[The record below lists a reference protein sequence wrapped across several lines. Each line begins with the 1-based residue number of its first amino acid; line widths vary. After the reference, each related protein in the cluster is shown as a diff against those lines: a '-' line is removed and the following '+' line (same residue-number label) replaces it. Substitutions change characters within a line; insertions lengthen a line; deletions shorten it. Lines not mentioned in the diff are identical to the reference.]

1 MLSLL
6 AFFSG
11 SLLCLGLAS
20 ALQRSPALR
29 RLERESGTE
38 ETEAPSLRGLLLRI
52 LGPLAARASSGGAD
66 VRQRLVQA
74 GFRDEAAHSIY
85 IGGRMLLPV
94 VLVGLAIL
102 MGSTL
107 DLPPFPRMMGLIL
120 GAIAGYVGPSFALDK
135 IRARRQRIIRL
146 TLPDALD
153 LMIVCLEAGLSMG
166 AAVARVAREFARS
179 SPPLCEELRLVNAEM
194 QAGKSG
200 AEALRALSNRVG
212 IEEVSA
218 LVAMLV
224 QAERFGTSVADSLR
238 IHTSGMRTER
248 LQRAEERA
256 QKASV
261 RLLIP
266 AGLLIFPATLI
277 VLMGPAVISFV
288 DAFNR

>member
-6 AFFSG
+6 AFLSG

-20 ALQRSPALR
+20 ALQRSPVLR
-29 RLERESGTE
+29 RLEREVGIR
-38 ETEAPSLRGLLLRI
+38 ETEAASFRGVLLGI
-52 LGPLAARASSGGAD
+52 LGPLAARASGGGAD

-85 IGGRMLLPV
+85 VGGRMLLPV
-94 VLVGLAIL
+94 ILVGLAIL
-102 MGSTL
+102 AGSAF
-107 DLPPFPRMMGLIL
+107 DLPPFSRMTALVL
-120 GAIAGYVGPSFALDK
+120 GAIVGYVGPSFVLDK
-135 IRARRQRIIRL
+135 IRARRQRTIRL

-166 AAVARVAREFARS
+166 AAVARVAREFART
-179 SPPLCEELRLVNAEM
+179 SPPLCEELRLVTAEM

-200 AEALRALSNRVG
+200 ADALRSLSDRVG

-238 IHTSGMRTER
+238 VHTSGMRTDR

-256 QKASV
+256 QKAAV
-261 RLLIP
+261 RLLFP

-277 VLMGPAVISFV
+277 VLMGPAVISMA
-288 DAFNR
+288 DAFTR